1 VPKARDIYIFSWMKR
16 YRYVNKNVQRIEFVC
31 GTLSVFRLYLYQNGR
46 KDINRGSR
54 LLNNFC
60 RDKRKRKKFL

>member
-1 VPKARDIYIFSWMKR
+1 MQKIG
-16 YRYVNKNVQRIEFVC
+16 FVW
-31 GTLSVFRLYLYQNGR
+31 GTLGVFRVYLYQNGR

-60 RDKRKRKKFL
+60 REKRKRKKFL